1 MARRRRQGRRARARG
16 GAALPAD
23 LPGVRAEPALA
34 RGQRAA
40 GHRRRQAHRHALRR
54 PGAAARRA
62 TPRAPCRPACR
73 QAPAHGALGA
83 QPPPHID
90 PVGAADVGV
99 KTRTQLLAERN
110 VLRSLLATA
119 IAGAGDPAL
128 RPAASDFASGI
139 CRHFALLFAAGARA
153 PAAASPLRGKPL
165 GAASPGAL
173 PGRARAAGLQELDPN
188 TFLDAL
194 VDVRPAARAPRRPPP
209 CPRDDGRRLA
219 AGALPAE
226 GRRTAPPL
234 LSGRCLVVMM
244 RSQGGA
250 VTGARR
256 RAGAV
261 GGGRGA
267 VCGGPG
273 RPGDL
278 HHHAAA
284 ADRGAGGRVARQ
296 PGG

>member
-1 MARRRRQGRRARARG
+1 MARRRRQGWRARARG

-40 GHRRRQAHRHALRR
+40 GHRRRQAHRHAVRR

-209 CPRDDGRRLA
+209 CPPRRWAPAGRRR
-219 AGALPAE
+219 P
-226 GRRTAPPL
+226 
-234 LSGRCLVVMM
+234 
-244 RSQGGA
+244 
-250 VTGARR
+250 ARR
-256 RAGAV
+256 GAPHSATTPFRTV
-261 GGGRGA
+261 
-267 VCGGPG
+267 
-273 RPGDL
+273 
-278 HHHAAA
+278 
-284 ADRGAGGRVARQ
+284 
-296 PGG
+296 PGGDDAATGWGSHRRAAPCRCCRRRPRRSLRRAWQAWRPSSPRCCC